1 MKGTMWRITWFV
13 AVPAVV
19 TCLMLRFLL
28 PSLTSTSSFLKFI
41 ARTGNTS
48 PIYFGVVLFV
58 LLSTVTRHWRYY
70 LPGYSLTLPIGN
82 WPKERVEFE
91 RFRILESAAMLRQQ
105 LLRARAM
112 RLRMR
117 ALSGNENAELNIRLQ
132 ELDAVIGQGNA
143 AQAEV
148 LVNNIRRIAK
158 RVLSA
163 ERRRE
168 LFVVAAA
175 IMLPASLALLLR
187 TYVFETYEITSNSM
201 LPTLEQG
208 NRVGVSKGAYRSLIG
223 HVIPRNSAKIPRRGD
238 VIIFNHD
245 SDNGP
250 EKLAKRVIGI
260 PGDRITMDG
269 GVPVIN
275 GWPVPHCDVGIFAN
289 VGAELQTT
297 VGRLMVEFLED
308 RAYLTLYTP
317 FVTPFASQYE
327 VRENEVFVLGDNR
340 NSSIDSRA
348 WNGGR
353 GGGVA
358 TAKIDGRVEIFLIG
372 TIHGGTA
379 DFSRIFHRL
388 STDVHIHGL
397 DTSQLEQKVAACL
410 RKKPAQ
416 TYPPPTA
423 NKPKS
428 ASVGQT

>member
-297 VGRLMVEFLED
+297 VGRLMVEFPGGSRVSNAIYAICD
-308 RAYLTLYTP
+308 AIR
-317 FVTPFASQYE
+317 FSI
-327 VRENEVFVLGDNR
+327 R
-340 NSSIDSRA
+340 SS
-348 WNGGR
+348 
-353 GGGVA
+353 
-358 TAKIDGRVEIFLIG
+358 
-372 TIHGGTA
+372 
-379 DFSRIFHRL
+379 
-388 STDVHIHGL
+388 
-397 DTSQLEQKVAACL
+397 
-410 RKKPAQ
+410 RK
-416 TYPPPTA
+416 
-423 NKPKS
+423 
-428 ASVGQT
+428 